1 MQLEPLL
8 ALSTVH
14 LSRETCDALAI
25 YPNAWPLV
33 IYPNDYGAFVH
44 VSELKLLTVDG
55 LPKDLARVVQ
65 FASERRISWIKFDAD
80 AQEIEG
86 LPTYRN
92 TWDMSGGSGDPPVDV
107 RA

>member
-14 LSRETCDALAI
+14 LSRTTCDELST
-25 YPNAWPLV
+25 YPNDWPLV
-33 IYPNDYGAFVH
+33 FYPNDYGAFVH
-44 VSELKLLTVDG
+44 VSELKLLTLDG
-55 LPKDLARVVQ
+55 LPEDLARVVQ

-92 TWDMSGGSGDPPVDV
+92 TWDMSVSGDPPVDV